1 LLGNIIIQIFLS
13 IMFKSSMGLV
23 ALTFL
28 S

>member
-1 LLGNIIIQIFLS
+1 
-13 IMFKSSMGLV
+13 MFKSSMGLV